1 MYPILEKRRLNETTT
16 LMRVL
21 APRVAKKAGPGQFI
35 ILRID
40 ENGERIPLT
49 IAGYDR
55 ESGSVTII
63 FQKVGKTTIHLDEL
77 NAGDSL
83 LDFVGPLG
91 RVSEYGDVKGK
102 RVAVIGGGL
111 GIAIAY
117 PQAVA
122 LTELGA
128 EVDMIVGFRNI
139 GLAILMDELQNASKN
154 LIVMTDDGSNG
165 KKGFVTD
172 ALREQ
177 LEAGAKYEHVVAIGP
192 MPMMRAV
199 CEMTRP
205 YGIHTIVS
213 MNPIMTDG
221 TGMCGGCRL
230 TVGGETKF
238 ACVDG
243 PEFDGHLVD
252 FDEAMKRSRMYSAEE
267 KLSKEQ
273 HICRMKE
280 AAEHVQ

>member
-1 MYPILEKRRLNETTT
+1 MYQILEKRRLNETTS

-63 FQKVGKTTIHLDEL
+63 FQKVGKTTIQLDEL
-77 NAGDSL
+77 EAGDSL

-122 LTELGA
+122 LTQLGA

-139 GLAILMDELQNASKN
+139 GLAILMDELKDASKD

-213 MNPIMTDG
+213 MNPIMIDG